1 MPFYKDPMSHGNLYI
16 EFIVNF
22 PKKNQISGTNLEK
35 IAKILNGKPVKSEGY
50 SKTSKNKILEDF
62 RENDLNQSPAGL
74 EDEEEM
80 RGRFGG
86 GGGGGRQEV
95 KCQQQ

>member
-1 MPFYKDPMSHGNLYI
+1 M
-16 EFIVNF
+16 
-22 PKKNQISGTNLEK
+22 
-35 IAKILNGKPVKSEGY
+35 KSEGY
-50 SKTSKNKILEDF
+50 SKSNKNKILEEF
-62 RENDLNQSPAGL
+62 RENDLNESPSGM

-86 GGGGGRQEV
+86 GGGRQEV